1 MVTTADRMLRSDP
14 RCPEATV
21 DPHPDP
27 QSRGGHLDSQRGR
40 HVAILVTRT
49 LTLWGTLRSQPL
61 WVLIMLSPREEAH
74 LY

>member
-1 MVTTADRMLRSDP
+1 MLTTADWTLWSDP

>member
-1 MVTTADRMLRSDP
+1 MTTVDRTLWSDP

-40 HVAILVTRT
+40 HVAILVTHT
-49 LTLWGTLRSQPL
+49 LTLWGTLRSQPP